1 MYYGDD
7 MCYTTDEEL
16 YHIGVKRRS
25 GRYPW
30 GSGKEP
36 YQRTEDFLARIDSLK
51 KNGLTETQIA
61 ETIGLTT
68 TQLRVQASLAKSE
81 KRAIMVETAQ
91 GLRDKGYSLNEIAAK
106 MGFKND
112 SSVRS
117 LLNETS
123 TQRMD
128 QAQNV
133 AATIK
138 KAIDEKGM
146 IDVGA
151 GVERELGCSKE
162 KLQQALY
169 ILERE
174 GYPTYGGRLEQVTN
188 KGKFTTM
195 QVICPPGTEH
205 KEIYDTSRINSIR
218 DYNTNTG
225 EFNTRKLEYPSSM
238 DINRLKIRYAE
249 DGGVSKDGTI
259 EIRRGCKDLDLGG
272 SHYAQVRIL
281 VDGDRYLK
289 GMAVY
294 KDDDNFPPGV
304 DVVFNTNKSK
314 SVAPRDVLKKT
325 SNDDPINPF
334 GATIKEDG
342 QYYYDDPKGKYI
354 DKTTGKRQSLGLIN
368 KKSDEG
374 DWEKW
379 SDTLPS
385 QFLSKQNM
393 SLIRKQLALTKADKY
408 TEYEDIMS
416 VDNPTVRKHLLMK
429 FAEDCDGAAV
439 HLKAAALPR
448 QRYQVIL
455 PIDSLKDNEVY
466 APNFKD
472 GETICLVRYPHGGT
486 FEIPTLK
493 VNNKNK
499 DAIKMI
505 GKNPI
510 DAVCINSRVA
520 ERLSGADFDGDFVM
534 CVPTGNGINIKTSKP
549 LKGLEGFDNKKEFP
563 ATPNSPKMKKGSVGR
578 EMGIISNLIT
588 DMTLRGASDEELTRA
603 VKHSMVVIDAYKHGL
618 DYKKSERVHNIA
630 ALKKRYQQITDEDG
644 NVIKTGGASTLIS
657 RAKSKQMVEKRVGSP
672 KINDKSKPWYDPS
685 EPEGALLYNR
695 MLNKPGTK
703 DYDPSQ
709 PDNVYIKRK
718 PQTHNKS
725 GKVILENSTAMYEAK
740 DARSLSSGRPQEELY
755 ADYANSM
762 KALANQA
769 RKSYMD
775 TPNLVHSA
783 EAKKKYKAQYDSLMG
798 KLALSEKN
806 APKERQAQVVANSTI
821 SAQLQANPDLKKDKE
836 KYRKLKNSTLNQARQ
851 RVGAHRQEI
860 AIDDKEWEAIQAGA
874 ISENVLSKIL
884 QRADMDTVRSK
895 ATPRNNKTLSTAKI
909 NKLNCMKESGYTN
922 QEIAEALGVS
932 VSTIAKHIH

>member
-1 MYYGDD
+1 MYDD
-7 MCYTTDEEL
+7 DLYYTTDDEL
-16 YHIGVKRRS
+16 MHYGVKRRS

-30 GSGKEP
+30 GSGKDP
-36 YQRTEDFLARIDSLK
+36 YQRTEDFLARVNELK
-51 KNGLTETQIA
+51 KSGMTETQIA
-61 ETIGLTT
+61 NAIGLTT
-68 TQLRVQASLAKSE
+68 TQLRVQVSLANSE
-81 KRAIMVETAQ
+81 RRAILVETAVS
-91 GLRDKGYSLNEIAAK
+91 LRDKGYSLSEITRQ

-117 LLNETS
+117 LLNEQS
-123 TQRMD
+123 SQKMNE
-128 QAQNV
+128 AQNV
-133 AATIK
+133 AAAIK

-188 KGKFTTM
+188 KGKFTTL

-205 KEIYDTSRINSIR
+205 KDIYDSSKINSIR
-218 DYNTNTG
+218 DYNTGTG
-225 EFNTRKLEYPSSM
+225 EFNVRKMEYPASL
-238 DINRLKIRYAE
+238 DINRLSVRYAE
-249 DGGVSKDGTI
+249 DGGVTKDGTI

-304 DVVFNTNKSK
+304 DVVFNTNKGKNK
-314 SVAPRDVLKKT
+314 SVREVLKEIKK
-325 SNDDPINPF
+325 DDPTNPF
-334 GATIKEDG
+334 GATIKENG
-342 QYYYDDPKGKYI
+342 QYYYDDPNGKYI

-374 DWEKW
+374 DWENW
-379 SDTLPS
+379 ADTLPS

-393 SLIRKQLALTKADKY
+393 SLIRKQLSLTKADKIA
-408 TEYEDIMS
+408 EYDEIMS
-416 VDNPTVRKHLLMK
+416 VTNPTVRKHLLQK

-448 QRYQVIL
+448 QKYQVIL
-455 PIDSLKDNEVY
+455 PIDSLKDDEVY
-466 APNFKD
+466 APNYKD
-472 GETICLVRYPHGGT
+472 GEKICLVRYPHGGT
-486 FEIPTLK
+486 FEIPTLT

-534 CVPTGNGINIKTSKP
+534 CLPTGNGINIKTSKP
-549 LKGLEGFDNKKEFP
+549 LKGLEGFDNKKEYP
-563 ATPNSPKMKKGSVGR
+563 ATPNSKRMKKGSIMR
-578 EMGIISNLIT
+578 EMGVISNLIT
-588 DMTLRGASDEELTRA
+588 DMTLKGASDEELTRA
-603 VKHSMVVIDAYKHGL
+603 VKHSMVVIDAYKHEL
-618 DYKKSERVHNIA
+618 DYKKSERDNNIA
-630 ALKKRYQQITDEDG
+630 ALKKTYQKIEDEHG
-644 NVIKTGGASTLIS
+644 NVIKVGGASTLIS
-657 RAKSKQMVEKRVGSP
+657 RAKSKTMVEKRVGSP
-672 KINDKSKPWYDPS
+672 KINTKDKPWYDPN

-695 MLNKPGTK
+695 VLNKPGTA
-703 DYDPSQ
+703 DYDPSKPANQ
-709 PDNVYIKRK
+709 YIQRA
-718 PQTHNKS
+718 PQTHKS
-725 GKVILENSTAMYEAK
+725 GKPILDKSTAMFEAK

-769 RKSYMD
+769 RKSYAS
-775 TPNLVHSA
+775 TPRLEYSA
-783 EAKKKYKAQYDSLMG
+783 EAKKAYGAEHTSLTA
-798 KLALSEKN
+798 KLANAEKN
-806 APKERQAQVVANSTI
+806 APKERQAQAIASSI
-821 SAQLQANPDLKKDKE
+821 IKAQIQANPQLENDNDAL
-836 KYRKLKNSTLNQARQ
+836 RKLKNNTLNQARAQ
-851 RVGAHRQEI
+851 VGAKREPI
-860 AIDDKEWEAIQAGA
+860 VITDKEWEAIQKGA
-874 ISENVLSKIL
+874 ISENTLSSIL
-884 QRADMDTVRSK
+884 KYADMDSVRSK
-895 ATPRNNKTLSTAKI
+895 ATPRQTSTLSPAKI
-909 NKLNCMKESGYTN
+909 NKIQCMRASGYTN
-922 QEIAEALGVS
+922 QEIAEAIGVS
-932 VSTIAKHIH
+932 VSTVVKNAK

>member
-1 MYYGDD
+1 MYDEDLY
-7 MCYTTDEEL
+7 YTTDDEL
-16 YHIGVKRRS
+16 MHYGIKRRS

-30 GSGKEP
+30 GSGKDP
-36 YQRTEDFLARIDSLK
+36 YQRTEDFLARVDELK
-51 KNGLTETQIA
+51 KSGMTETQMA
-61 ETIGLTT
+61 NAIGLTT
-68 TQLRVQASLAKSE
+68 TQLRVQVSLANSE
-81 KRAIMVETAQ
+81 RRAILVETAVS
-91 GLRDKGYSLNEIAAK
+91 LRDKGYSLSEITRQ

-117 LLNETS
+117 LLNEQS
-123 TQRMD
+123 SQKMNE
-128 QAQNV
+128 AQNI
-133 AATIK
+133 AAAIK

-188 KGKFTTM
+188 KGKFTTL

-205 KEIYDTSRINSIR
+205 KDIYDSSKINSIR
-218 DYNTNTG
+218 DYNTGTG
-225 EFNTRKLEYPSSM
+225 EFNVRKMEYPASL
-238 DINRLKIRYAE
+238 DINRLQVRYAE
-249 DGGVSKDGTI
+249 DGGVTKDGTI
-259 EIRRGCKDLDLGG
+259 ELRRGCKDLDLGG

-304 DVVFNTNKSK
+304 DVIFNTNKGKNK
-314 SVAPRDVLKKT
+314 SVREVLKEIKK
-325 SNDDPINPF
+325 DDPTNPF
-334 GATIKEDG
+334 GATIKENG
-342 QYYYDDPKGKYI
+342 QYYYDDPNGKYV

-374 DWEKW
+374 DWENW
-379 SDTLPS
+379 ADTLPS

-393 SLIRKQLALTKADKY
+393 SLIRKQLSLTKADKIA
-408 TEYEDIMS
+408 EYDEIMT
-416 VDNPTVRKHLLMK
+416 VTNPTVRKHLLQK

-448 QRYQVIL
+448 QKYQVIL

-466 APNFKD
+466 APNYKD
-472 GETICLVRYPHGGT
+472 GEKICLVRYPHGGT
-486 FEIPTLK
+486 FEIPTLT
-493 VNNKNK
+493 VNNNNK

-534 CVPTGNGINIKTSKP
+534 CLPTGNGINIKTSKP
-549 LKGLEGFDNKKEFP
+549 LKGLEGFDNKKEYP
-563 ATPNSPKMKKGSVGR
+563 ATPNSKRMKKGSVGR
-578 EMGIISNLIT
+578 EMGVISNLIT
-588 DMTLRGASDEELTRA
+588 DMTLKGASDEELTRA

-618 DYKKSERVHNIA
+618 DYKKSERDNNIA
-630 ALKKRYQQITDEDG
+630 ALKKAYQKVEDEHG
-644 NVIKTGGASTLIS
+644 NVIKVGGASTLIS
-657 RAKSKQMVEKRVGSP
+657 RAKSKTMVEKRVGSP
-672 KINDKSKPWYDPS
+672 KINTKDKPWYDPN

-695 MLNKPGTK
+695 VLNKPGTA
-703 DYDPSQ
+703 DYDPSK
-709 PDNVYIKRK
+709 PDNQYVQRA
-718 PQTHNKS
+718 PQTHKS
-725 GKVILENSTAMYEAK
+725 GKPILEKSTAMFEAK

-769 RKSYMD
+769 RKSYAS
-775 TPNLVHSA
+775 TPRLEYSA
-783 EAKKKYKAQYDSLMG
+783 EAKKAYGAEHTSLTA
-798 KLALSEKN
+798 KLANAEKN
-806 APKERQAQVVANSTI
+806 APKERQAQAIASSI
-821 SAQLQANPDLKKDKE
+821 IKAQIQANPQLENDNDAL
-836 KYRKLKNSTLNQARQ
+836 RKLKNNTLNQARAQ
-851 RVGAHRQEI
+851 VGAKREPI
-860 AIDDKEWEAIQAGA
+860 VITDKEWEAIQKGA
-874 ISENVLSKIL
+874 ISENTLSSIL
-884 QRADMDTVRSK
+884 KYADMDSVRSK
-895 ATPRNNKTLSTAKI
+895 ATPRQTSTLSQAKI
-909 NKLNCMKESGYTN
+909 NKIQCMRASGYTN
-922 QEIAEALGVS
+922 QEIAEAIGVS
-932 VSTIAKHIH
+932 VSTVVKNAK

>member
-1 MYYGDD
+1 MYDEDLY
-7 MCYTTDEEL
+7 YTTDDEL
-16 YHIGVKRRS
+16 MHYGVKRRS

-30 GSGKEP
+30 GSGKDP
-36 YQRTEDFLARIDSLK
+36 YQRTEDFLARVNELK
-51 KNGLTETQIA
+51 KSGMTETQIA
-61 ETIGLTT
+61 NAIGLTT
-68 TQLRVQASLAKSE
+68 TQLRVQVSLANSE
-81 KRAIMVETAQ
+81 RRAVLVETAVS
-91 GLRDKGYSLNEIAAK
+91 LRDKGYSLSEITRQ

-117 LLNETS
+117 LLNEQS
-123 TQRMD
+123 SQKMNE
-128 QAQNV
+128 AQNV
-133 AATIK
+133 AAAIK

-188 KGKFTTM
+188 KGKFTTL

-205 KEIYDTSRINSIR
+205 KDIYDSSKINSIR
-218 DYNTNTG
+218 DYNTGTG
-225 EFNTRKLEYPSSM
+225 EFNVRKMEYPASL
-238 DINRLKIRYAE
+238 DINRLAVRYAE
-249 DGGVSKDGTI
+249 DGGVTKDGTI

-304 DVVFNTNKSK
+304 DVVFNTNKGKNK
-314 SVAPRDVLKKT
+314 SVREVLKEIKK
-325 SNDDPINPF
+325 DDPTNPF
-334 GATIKEDG
+334 GATIKENG
-342 QYYYDDPKGKYI
+342 QYYYDDPNGKYI

-374 DWEKW
+374 DWENW
-379 SDTLPS
+379 ADTLPS

-393 SLIRKQLALTKADKY
+393 SLIKKQLSLTKADKIA
-408 TEYEDIMS
+408 EYDEIMS
-416 VDNPTVRKHLLMK
+416 VTNPTVRKHLLQK

-448 QRYQVIL
+448 QKYQVIL
-455 PIDSLKDNEVY
+455 PIDSLKDDEVY
-466 APNFKD
+466 APNYKD
-472 GETICLVRYPHGGT
+472 GEKICLVRYPHGGT
-486 FEIPTLK
+486 FEIPTLT

-510 DAVCINSRVA
+510 DAVCINSNVA

-534 CVPTGNGINIKTSKP
+534 CLPTGNGINIKTSKP
-549 LKGLEGFDNKKEFP
+549 LKGLEGFDNKKEYP
-563 ATPNSPKMKKGSVGR
+563 ATPNSKRMKKGSVGR
-578 EMGIISNLIT
+578 EMGVISNLIT
-588 DMTLRGASDEELTRA
+588 DMTLKGASDEELTRA
-603 VKHSMVVIDAYKHGL
+603 VKHSMVVIDAYKHEL
-618 DYKKSERVHNIA
+618 DYKKSERDNNIA
-630 ALKKRYQQITDEDG
+630 ALKKRYQSIEDEHG

-657 RAKSKQMVEKRVGSP
+657 RAKSKTMVEKRVGSP
-672 KINDKSKPWYDPS
+672 KINTKDKPWYDPN

-695 MLNKPGTK
+695 VLNKPGTA
-703 DYDPSQ
+703 DYDPSKPANQ
-709 PDNVYIKRK
+709 YVQRA
-718 PQTHNKS
+718 PQTHKS
-725 GKVILENSTAMYEAK
+725 GKPILEKSTAMFEAK

-769 RKSYMD
+769 RKSYAT
-775 TPNLVHSA
+775 TPRLEYSA
-783 EAKKKYKAQYDSLMG
+783 EAKKTYAAEHTSLNA
-798 KLALSEKN
+798 KLANSEKN
-806 APKERQAQVVANSTI
+806 APKERQAQAIASSRVK
-821 SAQLQANPDLKKDKE
+821 AQIQANPQLENDNDAL
-836 KYRKLKNSTLNQARQ
+836 RKLKNNALNQARAQ
-851 RVGAHRQEI
+851 VGAKREPI
-860 AIDDKEWEAIQAGA
+860 VITDKEWEAIQKGA
-874 ISENVLSKIL
+874 ISENTLSSIL
-884 QRADMDTVRSK
+884 KYADMDSVRSK
-895 ATPRNNKTLSTAKI
+895 ATPRQTSTLSPAKI
-909 NKLNCMKESGYTN
+909 NKIQCMRASGYTN
-922 QEIAEALGVS
+922 QEIAEAIGVS
-932 VSTIAKHIH
+932 ISTVVKNAK

>member
-1 MYYGDD
+1 MYDEDLY
-7 MCYTTDEEL
+7 YTTDDEL
-16 YHIGVKRRS
+16 FHIGVKRRS

-30 GSGKEP
+30 GSGKDP
-36 YQRTEDFLARIDSLK
+36 YQRTEDFLARVNELK
-51 KNGLTETQIA
+51 KQGMTETQIA
-61 ETIGLTT
+61 NTIGLTT
-68 TQLRVQASLAKSE
+68 TQLRVQVSLANAE
-81 KRAIMVETAQ
+81 RRAVLVETAVA
-91 GLRDKGYSLNEIAAK
+91 LRDKGYSLSEITK
-106 MGFKND
+106 QMGYNND

-117 LLNETS
+117 LLNEQS
-123 TQRMD
+123 TQKMNE
-128 QAQNV
+128 AQNV

-151 GVERELGCSKE
+151 GVEKELGCSKE

-188 KGKFTTM
+188 KGKFTTL

-205 KEIYDTSRINSIR
+205 KEIYDSSKINSIR
-218 DYNTNTG
+218 DYNTDSG
-225 EFNTRKLEYPSSM
+225 EFNIRKMEYPASL
-238 DINRLKIRYAE
+238 DINRLSVRYAE
-249 DGGVSKDGTI
+249 DGGVTKDGTI

-304 DVVFNTNKSK
+304 DVVFNTNKGKNK
-314 SVAPRDVLKKT
+314 SVREVLKEIKK
-325 SNDDPINPF
+325 DDPVNPF
-334 GATIKEDG
+334 GATIKENG
-342 QYYYDDPKGKYI
+342 QSYYDDPNGKYI
-354 DKTTGKRQSLGLIN
+354 DKVTGKRQSLSLIN

-374 DWEKW
+374 DWENW
-379 SDTLPS
+379 ADTLPS

-393 SLIRKQLALTKADKY
+393 SLIKKQLSLTKADKVA
-408 TEYEDIMS
+408 EYDEIMS
-416 VDNPTVRKHLLMK
+416 VDNPTVRKHLLQK

-448 QRYQVIL
+448 QKYQVIL

-466 APNFKD
+466 APNYKD
-472 GETICLVRYPHGGT
+472 GEKICLVRYPHGGT
-486 FEIPTLK
+486 FEIPTLT

-510 DAVCINSRVA
+510 DAVCINSNVA

-534 CVPTGNGINIKTSKP
+534 CLPTGNGINIKTSKP
-549 LKGLEGFDNKKEFP
+549 LKGLEGFDNKKEYP
-563 ATPNSPKMKKGSVGR
+563 ATPNSKKMKKGSVGR
-578 EMGIISNLIT
+578 EMGVISNLIT
-588 DMTLRGASDEELTRA
+588 DMTLKGASDEELTRA

-618 DYKKSERVHNIA
+618 DYKKSERDNNIA
-630 ALKKRYQQITDEDG
+630 ALKKTYQKVEDADG
-644 NVIKTGGASTLIS
+644 NVVKVGGASTLIS
-657 RAKSKQMVEKRVGSP
+657 RAKSKTMVEKRVGSP
-672 KINDKSKPWYDPS
+672 KINTKDKPWYDPS

-695 MLNKPGTK
+695 YLNKPGTK
-703 DYDPSQ
+703 DYDPSK
-709 PDNVYIKRK
+709 PDNQYVKRE
-718 PQTHNKS
+718 PQTHKS
-725 GKVILENSTAMYEAK
+725 GKPILEKSTAMYEAK

-769 RKSYMD
+769 RKSYAS
-775 TPNLVHSA
+775 TPRLQYSA
-783 EAKKKYKAQYDSLMG
+783 DAKKEYRDEHASLNT
-798 KLALSEKN
+798 KLNTALKN
-806 APKERQAQVVANSTI
+806 APKERQAQVIASSKI
-821 SAQLQANPDLKKDKE
+821 KAQIQANPELEGDSDAL
-836 KYRKLKNSTLNQARQ
+836 RKLKNSALNQARAQ
-851 RVGAHRQEI
+851 VGARREPI
-860 AIDDKEWEAIQAGA
+860 NITDKEWEAIQKGA
-874 ISENVLSKIL
+874 ISENTLSSIL
-884 QRADMDTVRSK
+884 KYADMDSVRSK
-895 ATPRNNKTLSTAKI
+895 ATPRNNSTLSAAKI
-909 NKLNCMKESGYTN
+909 NKLNCMKASGYTN

-932 VSTIAKHIH
+932 VSTVAKNIK